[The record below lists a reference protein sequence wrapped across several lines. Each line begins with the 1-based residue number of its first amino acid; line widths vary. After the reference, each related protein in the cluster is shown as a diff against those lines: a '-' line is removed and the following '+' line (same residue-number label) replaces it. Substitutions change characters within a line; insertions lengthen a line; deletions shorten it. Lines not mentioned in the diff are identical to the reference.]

1 MVRVELCKNL
11 CEKNI
16 LTYVWRL
23 FNDYL
28 LFKVGLAL
36 FFQANSQSFVD
47 KLLTPSKI
55 KTFFLLDYF
64 KEHLPSFL
72 DFIELYIQRPN
83 LYVYKYF
90 VYEYFVYI
98 GFDL

>member
-47 KLLTPSKI
+47 K
-55 KTFFLLDYF
+55 
-64 KEHLPSFL
+64 H
-72 DFIELYIQRPN
+72 PN
-83 LYVYKYF
+83 SQ
-90 VYEYFVYI
+90 
-98 GFDL
+98 